1 LDVAWQKHT
10 PAKSPWLVFSRI
22 CAGTLGSYAFCWGF
36 VALGG
41 ASLIAAGVEFH
52 EATSLVSM
60 FAFLIYLVTFCWA
73 FIASSLV
80 LVWGV
85 LAWGGALMALAGWWI
100 TNLIA

>member
-1 LDVAWQKHT
+1 MAAT
-10 PAKSPWLVFSRI
+10 RSPWQLFSRI
-22 CAGTLGSYAFCWGF
+22 CASTLGSYAFCWGF

-41 ASLIAAGVEFH
+41 AVLIATGTEFH
-52 EATSLVSM
+52 EASSLVLMLAFPM
-60 FAFLIYLVTFCWA
+60 FLTTFCWA

-100 TNLIA
+100 ARLVG